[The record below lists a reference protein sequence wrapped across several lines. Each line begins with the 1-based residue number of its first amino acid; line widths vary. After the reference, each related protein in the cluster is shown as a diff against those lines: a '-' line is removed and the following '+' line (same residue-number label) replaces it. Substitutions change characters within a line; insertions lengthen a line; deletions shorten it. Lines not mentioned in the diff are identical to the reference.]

1 MSIFNWHELAPD
13 LSKMRE
19 ACHRDRRER
28 IATEAMKA
36 FLSGPRADGS
46 TYEQVSHHAVYCAD
60 ALIAELDKPKEV
72 KP

>member
-1 MSIFNWHELAPD
+1 
-13 LSKMRE
+13 
-19 ACHRDRRER
+19 
-28 IATEAMKA
+28 MKA